1 MEDKRMKDISMS
13 GTRSITVENNCQ
25 VLHGMIETSAVRLEG
40 LRNITT
46 SATLTH
52 QEIRNLE
59 CKLVRM
65 FSELILEKT
74 KNHEKSES
82 DDLRQWLRV
91 VGLCQESLSI
101 CTERLKNIEELLEK
115 SGNEIYL
122 RDLIQCK
129 HNTREEEIRRLLNAM
144 QNLSKCYEALKVNS
158 PQPEN
163 LFWHSWKHNNHH
175 HHRNSVGNI
184 GNPLSGSNNGSAVST
199 PSHIVSSPRLNR
211 LNKQSFVVEER
222 WNNLTPS
229 KTPSPPVS
237 PSALNGT
244 HSAKKRQGTP
254 PAKRKMNCSTPTHSP
269 GSTCENDLPK
279 SKSHEYHTNN
289 TDNQFSGRF
298 RHHTDTSPQC
308 NVPPPLPPSPTSPSL
323 QNSLISENGEFFMEN
338 PNILQVPPRSP
349 CLVNPPVMG
358 HTINHRFTTAIK
370 LMATCDL
377 CQKQVF
383 LGLKCTECKYRCHK
397 DCKPN
402 VPPSCGLPKELVN
415 EFIRTTL
422 SHPTPPPSTGNT
434 SPSSSWR
441 GGRKHNHNPDS
452 SSPGSSCNSSS
463 PSSPAPFSSQYSGG
477 SSTSGGG
484 TMSKTP
490 LSATKMVS
498 QFNFPEVTVT
508 SQHGNN
514 NTCTK
519 TLHSSSSSGI
529 DNNSSY
535 EDICS
540 TTPTQNESSTL
551 NTLINSN
558 CSNISTGTF
567 QVRLIKIF
575 KFYKFL
581 LNINLRVIYKVT

>member
-1 MEDKRMKDISMS
+1 MEDKQINDISMS
-13 GTRSITVENNCQ
+13 ENNCQ
-25 VLHGMIETSAVRLEG
+25 ILHLMIETSAVRLEG
-40 LRNITT
+40 LRNIKN

-74 KNHEKSES
+74 KNHEKSET

-91 VGLCQESLSI
+91 VGLCQESLGL
-101 CTERLKNIEELLEK
+101 CTERLRNLEELLEK
-115 SGNEIYL
+115 SGNENYL

-129 HNTREEEIRRLLNAM
+129 HNTRDEEIRRLLNAM
-144 QNLSKCYEALKVNS
+144 QNLSRCYEALKVNS

-163 LFWHSWKHNNHH
+163 LFWHSWKHNNHHH

-199 PSHIVSSPRLNR
+199 PSHVASPRLNR
-211 LNKQSFVVEER
+211 LNKHQPLAVDER

-237 PSALNGT
+237 PSAMNGT
-244 HSAKKRQGTP
+244 HSSKKRQGTP

-269 GSTCENDLPK
+269 GSTLENDFPK
-279 SKSHEYHTNN
+279 SKSNEYQSSNN
-289 TDNQFSGRF
+289 TDNQFSGRS

-308 NVPPPLPPSPTSPSL
+308 SVPPPLQCPPSPSSTSL
-323 QNSLISENGEFFMEN
+323 QNSFISEDGIIYCVDN
-338 PNILQVPPRSP
+338 PNILQVPRSP
-349 CLVNPPVMG
+349 LLNLPVMG
-358 HTINHRFTTAIK
+358 HTINHRFTTTIK

-402 VPPSCGLPKELVN
+402 VPPSCGLPKEFVN
-415 EFIRTTL
+415 EFIRTQL
-422 SHPTPPPSTGNT
+422 SHPTPPPSLVGNT
-434 SPSSSWR
+434 SPSSYR
-441 GGRKHNHNPDS
+441 GRKHNHNPDS

-463 PSSPAPFSSQYSGG
+463 PSSPAHISSQYSGG

-490 LSATKMVS
+490 LSATKNVS

-508 SQHGNN
+508 SQHGSN

-540 TTPTQNESSTL
+540 TPTQTESSTL

-558 CSNISTGTF
+558 CSIISTGTF
-567 QVRLIKIF
+567 QVSVCFLEIF
-575 KFYKFL
+575 M
-581 LNINLRVIYKVT
+581 RVIKFWHRYIFDD

>member
-1 MEDKRMKDISMS
+1 MLGSVKKAGD
-13 GTRSITVENNCQ
+13 NCQ
-25 VLHGMIETSAVRLEG
+25 VLHGMIETSAVRLDG
-40 LRNITT
+40 LRNITS

-74 KNHEKSES
+74 KSHEKSGT

-91 VGLCQESLSI
+91 VGLCPESLGC
-101 CTERLKNIEELLEK
+101 CTERLRNLEELLEK
-115 SGNEIYL
+115 SANENYL

-129 HNTREEEIRRLLNAM
+129 HNTRDEEIRRLLNAM
-144 QNLSKCYEALKVNS
+144 QNLQKCYEALKMNY
-158 PQPEN
+158 PPPEN
-163 LFWHSWKHNNHH
+163 LFWHSWKHNNHHH

-184 GNPLSGSNNGSAVST
+184 GNPLSGSNNGSTVST
-199 PSHIVSSPRLNR
+199 PNHIASSPRLAR
-211 LNKQSFVVEER
+211 LNKQSAEER
-222 WNNLTPS
+222 WNHNLAPP

-237 PSALNGT
+237 PSAINGS
-244 HSAKKRQGTP
+244 HSTKKRQGTP
-254 PAKRKMNCSTPTHSP
+254 PAKRKMNCNTPTHSP
-269 GSTCENDLPK
+269 GSTYENDFPK
-279 SKSHEYHTNN
+279 SKSHENHNTNN
-289 TDNQFSGRF
+289 TIDNQFSGRS

-308 NVPPPLPPSPTSPSL
+308 SVPPPLQCPPSPSSPSFH
-323 QNSLISENGEFFMEN
+323 NSFLSENGEFFIDSN
-338 PNILQVPPRSP
+338 PNVLQVPRSP
-349 CLVNPPVMG
+349 CTPLVNPPVMG

-397 DCKPN
+397 DCRPH
-402 VPPSCGLPKELVN
+402 VPPSCGLPKEFVD
-415 EFIRTTL
+415 EFIKTL
-422 SHPTPPPSTGNT
+422 SHPTPPSSTGNT
-434 SPSSSWR
+434 SPSTSSWR
-441 GGRKHNHNPDS
+441 GRKLNHNNPDS

-490 LSATKMVS
+490 LSATKTVS

-508 SQHGNN
+508 NQHGNS
-514 NTCTK
+514 TACTK

-529 DNNSSY
+529 DNNSSV

-540 TTPTQNESSTL
+540 TPTQNESSTL

-558 CSNISTGTF
+558 CSNISAGTI
-567 QVRLIKIF
+567 QVSSF
-575 KFYKFL
+575 GFL
-581 LNINLRVIYKVT
+581 S